1 MEKHWVFYDG
11 DCGMC
16 SRYAEGLKK
25 ADKSGVFHVIAYQ
38 DAHTPPMTEELRE
51 RCKRALY
58 VSTAN
63 GTILGGAK
71 AVLFIK
77 SKTGWGWFAKLLSYP
92 PFIWVIHVLYR
103 IVANN
108 RHVFSKWLYRK

>member
-25 ADKSGVFHVIAYQ
+25 ADKTSVFHVIAYQ
-38 DAHTPPMTEELRE
+38 DAPSPPMTDELRK
-51 RCKRALY
+51 RCERALH

-63 GTILGGAK
+63 GTILGGAN

-77 SKTGWGWFAKLLSYP
+77 SKTGWGWFASLLRLPPIIWIAELLYKL
-92 PFIWVIHVLYR
+92 
-103 IVANN
+103 VANN
-108 RHVFSKWLYRK
+108 RYIFSKWLYRK